1 MILRVF
7 RRFFVNLGTVAR
19 LSFLFQ
25 SFLLLFPLCEIRAVA
40 VNVAEALGGKL
51 LSLRRFV
58 RFPNRGMRAK
68 FCAVPPFVTVQ
79 ISEVE
84 FRGEGMRMLIPGSPA
99 AFRLLHAV

>member
-40 VNVAEALGGKL
+40 VNVAEALYGKL
-51 LSLRRFV
+51 LS
-58 RFPNRGMRAK
+58 
-68 FCAVPPFVTVQ
+68 PPFCSFPESRNESKVL
-79 ISEVE
+79 
-84 FRGEGMRMLIPGSPA
+84 RCSP
-99 AFRLLHAV
+99 LS